1 MKVFPKLFFILI
13 TTILISFCKENEHP
27 AENPISYI
35 GAYAISVPEP
45 SGLDLTYEE
54 NGFWTVSDET
64 STVYKLDNEGN
75 VVNTIKADGFDFE
88 GITVIDE
95 TTIAIVLERSREI
108 VILDTS
114 GTELKRIKLN
124 LEGELNSGIEGI
136 TYNPKNGHYF
146 VVNEKKPSL
155 LLELDDKF
163 EILHIDTLKFSKDVS
178 GIYYDEANNVLWILS
193 DENQLIV
200 KTDLNGN
207 LIEKTNITIV
217 QPEGIT
223 IDKEGKRLYIVSDNK
238 ETLYVFEIN

>member
-1 MKVFPKLFFILI
+1 MRKISLLI
-13 TTILISFCKENEHP
+13 TALFLITIISCKEKEQP
-27 AENPISYI
+27 PIKPLTYI

-54 NGFWTVSDET
+54 SGFWTVSDET
-64 STVYKLDNEGN
+64 STIYKLDNEGN
-75 VVNTIKADGFDFE
+75 VVSTIKVDGFDFE

-95 TTIAIVLERSREI
+95 TTIAIVLERAREI

-114 GTELKRIKLN
+114 GTVLKRIKLD

-136 TYNPKNGHYF
+136 TYNPKNGHF
-146 VVNEKKPSL
+146 FIVNEKKPSL
-155 LLELDDKF
+155 LLELNDKF

-178 GIYYDEANNVLWILS
+178 GIYYDKGNNILWILS
-193 DENQLIV
+193 DESQLIV

-207 LIEKTNITIV
+207 PIEKINITIV